1 MSETKVISF
10 RVDERHYTMLAE
22 RAAAAGQ
29 SVGEFSRQLA
39 IEGLLGVQVTATLE
53 QSMKEALGEVRTLRS
68 GIRDLRDDFAVGLK
82 AMLVTAGKVPP
93 EDADAWIESNLGGGD
108 A

>member
-39 IEGLLGVQVTATLE
+39 IEETT
-53 QSMKEALGEVRTLRS
+53 TP
-68 GIRDLRDDFAVGLK
+68 IAV
-82 AMLVTAGKVPP
+82 LVG
-93 EDADAWIESNLGGGD
+93 
-108 A
+108 